1 MYLKLLVKVLL
12 EWVNSRATF
21 GRVSIKYFS
30 IKRLSELVLQF
41 SPFSGSFLQ
50 CMSFFSVKNSVSQG
64 QNFPFDL
71 PLPNVW
77 QNSGVLH
84 FLLNIRFQVLFWKK
98 SLVFML
104 PMSKFRVFKVLRVY
118 RHRLLI
124 TFWIHHTN
132 VYNVTVEMDL
142 GQNVKLYQFNR
153 VLYNA
158 FSFICTN
165 FETTVSLSIKNA

>member
-41 SPFSGSFLQ
+41 SPFSGSFSKCL
-50 CMSFFSVKNSVSQG
+50 SFFSVKNSVSQG
-64 QNFPFDL
+64 QNVPFDL

-124 TFWIHHTN
+124 TFWMFIM
-132 VYNVTVEMDL
+132 VTVEMDL

-153 VLYNA
+153 FLYNA

>member
-124 TFWIHHTN
+124 TFWMFIM
-132 VYNVTVEMDL
+132 VTIEMDL

-165 FETTVSLSIKNA
+165 FETTVSLIIKNA